1 MTGLAGFAGA
11 RQLVRLAFRRDGVI
25 LPVCVLGIAALL
37 AITARDLAVVYPTAA
52 SRVAV
57 ATRAGENPAL
67 RFLLGRLNGTS
78 VGAFLAARW
87 GVWGAALAAL
97 LTIFIVVRHTRADE
111 EAGRLELVGS
121 AMVGRQAPLTAA
133 LLAAGTANV
142 ALALLTLLWLPV
154 VRLPLAGS
162 AALALAIGGCGL
174 VFAGVAAV
182 GAQLA
187 VTARGARG
195 IAIASLGAAF
205 VLRAVGDSGSAGLS
219 WLSWA
224 SPLGWVEFTRAF
236 GSAGQRWWV
245 LTLPLAASA
254 ALVCAAFALAAWR
267 DHGAGLLP
275 DRAGRPAASG
285 LLRGPSGLAWR
296 VQRLVLAGWLAAY
309 VFAFA
314 ACGAGARGVGSI
326 LGGSA
331 VLRRYLLRVGYQATV
346 RDAYLS
352 ALMLLAGV
360 AAAAYATS
368 AVLRLRAEET
378 GNLAEPVL
386 AAPTGRIRWGLSH
399 IGVAVGGA
407 CLLLVTAGLSAG
419 LGYGILTG
427 SVGTQ
432 VPSLLGAAL
441 ARLPAT
447 LVLAAVAI
455 AVFGLLPWASVA
467 LAWSAVAL
475 VGVIAVFGPPLQWPA
490 WMMDIS
496 PFTQTPK
503 LPGAAAPAEPLIWL
517 CGIALAL
524 TATGLAGLRRRDLGD
539 LGPTGLAAPV
549 RDWLAD
555 YVRESKEIS
564 GQAAAD
570 GAARPSVPSSP
581 PAAPTPPTPRAGP
594 G

>member
-1 MTGLAGFAGA
+1 VGTG
-11 RQLVRLAFRRDGVI
+11 RLVKLAFRRDGVM
-25 LPVCVLGIAALL
+25 LPVCVFGIAAVL
-37 AITARDLAVVYPTAA
+37 AITASDLAAIYPTAA

-87 GVWGAALAAL
+87 SVWGAALAAL
-97 LTIFIVVRHTRADE
+97 LTILIVVRHTRADE

-121 AMVGRQAPLTAA
+121 AIVGRQAPLTAA
-133 LLAAGTANV
+133 LLTAGTANV

-162 AALALAIGGCGL
+162 AALALSIGGCGL
-174 VFAGVAAV
+174 VFAGVSAV

-195 IAIASLGAAF
+195 IAITSLGAAF
-205 VLRAVGDSGSAGLS
+205 VLRAVGDAGSAGLS

-236 GSAGQRWWV
+236 GSAGERWWV
-245 LTLPLAASA
+245 LTLPLAAAA
-254 ALVCAAFALAAWR
+254 ALTAAAFALAAWR
-267 DHGAGLLP
+267 DQGAGLLP
-275 DRAGRPAASG
+275 DRPGRPAASG
-285 LLRGPSGLAWR
+285 LLSGPFGLAWR
-296 VQRLVLAGWLAAY
+296 VQRPVLAGWLAAY

-314 ACGAGARGVGSI
+314 ACGAGARGIGSI

-331 VLRRYLLRVGYQATV
+331 VLRRYLLRTGYQATV
-346 RDAYLS
+346 TDAYLS
-352 ALMLLAGV
+352 ALMLLAGL
-360 AAAAYATS
+360 ATAAYATS

-378 GNLAEPVL
+378 ENLAEPVL
-386 AAPTGRIRWGLSH
+386 AAPTGRPRWALSH
-399 IGVAVGGA
+399 ISVAAGGA

-419 LGYGILTG
+419 LGYGIATG
-427 SVGTQ
+427 SVSAQ

-455 AVFGLLPWASVA
+455 AAFGLLPSESVA
-467 LAWSAVAL
+467 VAWSAIAL
-475 VGVIAVFGPPLQWPA
+475 AGVIAVFGPSLQWPA
-490 WMMDIS
+490 WMLDIS
-496 PFTQTPK
+496 PFTHTPK
-503 LPGAAAPAEPLIWL
+503 LPGAAVPAGPLLWL

-524 TATGLAGLRRRDLGD
+524 TAAGAS
-539 LGPTGLAAPV
+539 AAP
-549 RDWLAD
+549 
-555 YVRESKEIS
+555 
-564 GQAAAD
+564 
-570 GAARPSVPSSP
+570 ARPPDAMP
-581 PAAPTPPTPRAGP
+581 
-594 G
+594 